1 MSEIDINKRI
11 DWNEIDS
18 NISKDY
24 DYINNM
30 LELVPPQHYFP
41 QETDMNKLDNRWM
54 RRKKTKKEIEKDKK
68 IKKKMK
74 YDKLDP
80 DSYKS
85 VPQLLQEKGGY
96 ESDEENSSE
105 ENGENGE
112 NEEKPERK
120 IIPGFSSTGLKDR
133 DELKKRLIEKIDS
146 LKKKGKLVIKLTKI
160 DRLRDRELIIIKKK
174 DKKPKI
180 ESAQNIK
187 ITKNGYEHQNGKES
201 NGENDVDEDI
211 EFGTFDFSSEVPIP
225 TYLSHKKKG
234 KEKKILLEK
243 TMEKQRLLE
252 ELKDTEEGKN
262 MKKEVAWD
270 TMMKRAVG
278 EKVKR

>member
-1 MSEIDINKRI
+1 
-11 DWNEIDS
+11 
-18 NISKDY
+18 
-24 DYINNM
+24 
-30 LELVPPQHYFP
+30 
-41 QETDMNKLDNRWM
+41 
-54 RRKKTKKEIEKDKK
+54 
-68 IKKKMK
+68 
-74 YDKLDP
+74 
-80 DSYKS
+80 
-85 VPQLLQEKGGY
+85 
-96 ESDEENSSE
+96 
-105 ENGENGE
+105 
-112 NEEKPERK
+112 
-120 IIPGFSSTGLKDR
+120 
-133 DELKKRLIEKIDS
+133 
-146 LKKKGKLVIKLTKI
+146 VIKLTKI

-278 EKVKR
+278 EKVKDDPKKLKKSLKRVEHKKVKSKKEWDNRLKQQKKKQNQAVKRREANIQKKMLRKKGISVPKKSRPGFEGKKN